1 MTVRE
6 ALDAVGT
13 LKPHAYGAEAL
24 LRELSR
30 LDGRIMKEL
39 WQGRAGAA
47 EELPNY
53 TEVNAA
59 NTSLVAEEP
68 YDLMYLHY
76 LMARIALWNGEVERY
91 NQYAQ
96 LFEEAYGAYRAW
108 VSREALWLGGQK
120 LRM

>member
-39 WQGRAGAA
+39 WQGRA
-47 EELPNY
+47 
-53 TEVNAA
+53 
-59 NTSLVAEEP
+59 LVAEEP

>member
-6 ALDAVGT
+6 ALAAVGT

-47 EELPNY
+47 EELPNLY
-53 TEVNAA
+53 AWKR
-59 NTSLVAEEP
+59 
-68 YDLMYLHY
+68 DYL
-76 LMARIALWNGEVERY
+76 ASLWNGEVERY

>member
-53 TEVNAA
+53 TEANAA
-59 NTSLVAEEP
+59 NTALVR
-68 YDLMYLHY
+68 L
-76 LMARIALWNGEVERY
+76 ERGMTLP
-91 NQYAQ
+91 NQYCAPSCSVAATMFLLAFFHGPLARYWQ
-96 LFEEAYGAYRAW
+96 R
-108 VSREALWLGGQK
+108 
-120 LRM
+120 

>member
-1 MTVRE
+1 MTGRE

-39 WQGRAGAA
+39 WHGRAGAA
-47 EELPNY
+47 GELPNY

-59 NTSLVAEEP
+59 NTALVAEEP